1 MWACAVTAETIAKAL
16 GGRKTGGG
24 WMARCPAHDDG
35 NRASRSA
42 MQTARCWF
50 AAKTLEIGDDR
61 GEAGSPWHWQRDDR
75 RQVWTKVREF
85 LRDRAAGLTA
95 KDATDAARSAR
106 CAIAHGMNDL
116 TKAECLRGLIERAI
130 VANGAVF
137 WPALAVLEQIDI
149 ELESLPKK
157 KREALRA
164 KLDKARQAILFDAR
178 QIAEGLAAAVERQAA
193 AEAICVGARCDAC
206 AGSRRG

>member
-1 MWACAVTAETIAKAL
+1 
-16 GGRKTGGG
+16 
-24 WMARCPAHDDG
+24 
-35 NRASRSA
+35 
-42 MQTARCWF
+42 
-50 AAKTLEIGDDR
+50 
-61 GEAGSPWHWQRDDR
+61 
-75 RQVWTKVREF
+75 
-85 LRDRAAGLTA
+85 
-95 KDATDAARSAR
+95 
-106 CAIAHGMNDL
+106 MNDL
-116 TKAECLRGLIERAI
+116 TIAECLRGLIERAI

-137 WPALAVLEQIDI
+137 WPPLAVLEQIDI